1 MIWLQKTRE
10 SFAAPEESASLVSIQ
25 DLASTFPQKNSGVS
39 SGCAEVKLEQLFSV
53 QRIPVLV
60 SKDFRIPSFAFPP
73 WGLQLDLRRCPSS
86 DAETLSSFWCCWYHK
101 HFFPPWEQGI
111 SSSACVNVSLSHISW
126 EKQHQNVNC

>member
-73 WGLQLDLRRCPSS
+73 WGLQLDLRRCQVFRCRDPV
-86 DAETLSSFWCCWYHK
+86 LLL
-101 HFFPPWEQGI
+101 
-111 SSSACVNVSLSHISW
+111 VLLVSQTFLYPLGTGYLLFSM
-126 EKQHQNVNC
+126 C